1 MIWHACARGRISE
14 SVRRPVH
21 RRSVFPREGCMSRD
35 KTLCSILVAVIVV
48 AAAAAYVFTAP
59 YERFPGVV
67 IGGEPTPTPAD
78 WNTVNDHGVVFL
90 KLAGV
95 PPFVIRIVY
104 STDDGGIITATRP
117 DGGYWAGRVRGGR
130 RDGWIRLGD
139 ATYALT
145 ATEIVGDER
154 IPYLENY
161 GAKNGMRMGYDFDGE
176 IVPSVNEPLHTW
188 EVFYWTP
195 R

>member
-1 MIWHACARGRISE
+1 
-14 SVRRPVH
+14 
-21 RRSVFPREGCMSRD
+21 MS
-35 KTLCSILVAVIVV
+35 KTTRWFVLG
-48 AAAAAYVFTAP
+48 AAAAVLAASAYACTAP
-59 YERFPGVV
+59 YERFPGVL
-67 IGGEPTPTPAD
+67 IGGAPTPPPAD
-78 WNTVNDHGVVFL
+78 WNTVNDHGVVL
-90 KLAGV
+90 MKLAGF

-104 STDDGGIITATRP
+104 STDSGGVITATRP

-130 RDGWIRLGD
+130 RNGWIRLGD
-139 ATYALT
+139 ATYALV
-145 ATEIVGDER
+145 AAEIVGDAR

-176 IVPSVNEPLHTW
+176 IVPGVNEPLHTW